1 MNLTG
6 SMNSARLSCVE
17 WVYNLKHFPADYLPA
32 LPALC
37 IAEDLDKGTTSS
49 ISMSL
54 LALYLLVL
62 TRPGSTT
69 YFIPRIRRSVI
80 VRRKNDW

>member
-1 MNLTG
+1 
-6 SMNSARLSCVE
+6 MNSARLSCVE
-17 WVYNLKHFPADYLPA
+17 CVYNLKHFPADYLPA

-37 IAEDLDKGTTSS
+37 IAEDLDNGTTSS

-62 TRPGSTT
+62 TSPGSTT
-69 YFIPRIRRSVI
+69 YFMPKM
-80 VRRKNDW
+80 RKIIEWIN